1 MDAMNDI
8 DQLELD
14 QLDTDQ
20 LRQLVHEQHQHL
32 QQHAQ
37 VVVQQT
43 QSLEQKESEI
53 KSQVTRIEHLEALLR
68 RMNHQRFGAS
78 SEKHPGQAELHLFN
92 EAELIA
98 LEEALRPADK
108 DNDAVVA
115 VPAHN
120 RKKKGARRLPEDLP
134 RVEQRYELPERI
146 CSCGDTFQLIGYDTS
161 EQLAI
166 IPQQYYVIVHKQC
179 KYSCTCGHGGVITA
193 PKPKA
198 PIPGSQASPQ
208 LIAHVM
214 SAKYHDGLPLY
225 RQEKM
230 AMREGLNLPR
240 SKLARWVIEGSKV
253 LQPVWNLL
261 EDTLFSYDIT
271 AADETGIQVLKEED
285 RAPQNKSWLWL
296 RRGGPPDKPV
306 VLVDYSSSR
315 AGRVATQLLEQTQGY
330 LICDAY
336 AGYKP
341 VAKDNG
347 LTLVLCNDHA
357 RRKFSDAIKSLGK
370 KEQTKRWMATKA
382 LNYYKLLY
390 QVERDG
396 QDLEPQARHQHR
408 QDKAVPIWAALL
420 KWAQEVQH
428 RGVGHK
434 DTREALAYLLN
445 QQVGL
450 QTYLED
456 GRLPISNIKTEH
468 IAKTIAVARKNFLF
482 ADTPAGAKASAR
494 AYSLLETAKA
504 NGHHPQRYLSIL
516 LNELPNA
523 KCVEEIEALLPWQ
536 ITPDQ
541 IAARYALLPS
551 I

>member
-1 MDAMNDI
+1 MNAMGDI
-8 DQLELD
+8 DQLD
-14 QLDTDQ
+14 RDQ
-20 LRQLVHEQHQHL
+20 LRRLAREQHQHL

-37 VVVQQT
+37 VVAQQT
-43 QSLEQKESEI
+43 QSLANKEAEI
-53 KSQVTRIEHLEALLR
+53 KQQISRIEHLEALLR
-68 RMNHQRFGAS
+68 RMNQQRFGSS

-92 EAELIA
+92 EAELVA
-98 LEEALRPADK
+98 LAEVVEEPPSD
-108 DNDAVVA
+108 DVVA
-115 VPAHN
+115 VPGYQ
-120 RKKKGARRLPEDLP
+120 RKVSRQLPKDLP
-134 RVEQRYELPERI
+134 RVEQIYELNDEQRQ
-146 CSCGDTFQLIGYDTS
+146 CDCGDVLQLMGHDTS
-161 EQLAI
+161 EQLAV

-179 KYSCTCGHGGVITA
+179 KYSCPCGLGGVATA

-208 LIAHVM
+208 LIAHIM

-230 AMREGLNLPR
+230 AKREGLDLPR
-240 SKLARWVIEGSKV
+240 AKQARWVIQGSKV
-253 LQPVWNLL
+253 LQPVWNIL

-271 AADETGIQVLKEED
+271 AADETGIQVLKEPD
-285 RAPQNKSWLWL
+285 RAPNNKSWLWL

-315 AGRVATQLLEQTQGY
+315 AGRVAAHLLEQTQGY

-341 VAKDNG
+341 VVKENG

-357 RRKFSDAIKSLGK
+357 RRKFSDAIKSTGK
-370 KEQTKRWMATKA
+370 KDKRWVATKA

-390 QVERDG
+390 QVERSS
-396 QDLEPQARHQHR
+396 QKYSSEQR
-408 QDKAVPIWAALL
+408 QQYRADKANPIWVQFLA
-420 KWAQEVQH
+420 WAQEVQQ
-428 RGVGHK
+428 RGVAHK
-434 DTREALAYLLN
+434 DTREALGYLLN
-445 QQVGL
+445 HQAGL

-468 IAKTIAVARKNFLF
+468 VAKTIAVARKNFLF
-482 ADTPAGAKASAR
+482 ADTPAGADASAR
-494 AYSLLETAKA
+494 VYSLLETAKA

-516 LNELPNA
+516 LNELPN
-523 KCVEEIEALLPWQ
+523 VTSIEQIEALLPWQ
-536 ITPDQ
+536 ITPEQ
-541 IAARYALLPS
+541 IAQRYALLPS

>member
-1 MDAMNDI
+1 MGDI
-8 DQLELD
+8 DQLNLD
-14 QLDTDQ
+14 RLDTDQ
-20 LRQLVHEQHQHL
+20 LRQLANEQHQHL

-37 VVVQQT
+37 VAAQQT
-43 QSLEQKESEI
+43 QSLAQYESEL
-53 KSQVTRIEHLEALLR
+53 KQQATHIEHLEALLR
-68 RMNHQRFGAS
+68 RMNHQRFGTS

-98 LEEALRPADK
+98 LAEVIEDQPK
-108 DNDAVVA
+108 DDTVA
-115 VPAHN
+115 VPSYR
-120 RKKKGARRLPEDLP
+120 RKVSRSRQLPKNLP
-134 RVEQRYELPERI
+134 QVEQIYELNDEQRQ
-146 CSCGDTFQLIGYDTS
+146 CDCGEVLQFMGHESS
-161 EQLAI
+161 EQLAV

-179 KYSCTCGHGGVITA
+179 KYSCSCGHGGVTTA

-208 LIAHVM
+208 LIAHIM

-230 AMREGLNLPR
+230 ATREGLDLPR
-240 SKLARWVIEGSKV
+240 AKLARWVIQGSKV

-271 AADETGIQVLKEED
+271 AADETGIQVLKEPD
-285 RAPQNKSWLWL
+285 RSPNNKSWLWL

-315 AGRVATQLLEQTQGY
+315 AGRVAAHLLEQTQGY

-341 VAKDNG
+341 VVKENG

-357 RRKFSDAIKSLGK
+357 RRKFSDAIKSMGK
-370 KEQTKRWMATKA
+370 KEKTKTWIAAKA

-390 QVERDG
+390 QVERTG
-396 QDLEPQARHQHR
+396 QKYSPKDR
-408 QDKAVPIWAALL
+408 QQYRADKARPIWEQFL
-420 KWAQEVQH
+420 KWAQEVQQ
-428 RGVGHK
+428 RGVAHK
-434 DTREALAYLLN
+434 DSREALGYLLN
-445 QQVGL
+445 HQAGL
-450 QTYLED
+450 QTYLTD

-468 IAKTIAVARKNFLF
+468 VAKSIAVARKNFLF
-482 ADTPAGAKASAR
+482 ADTPAGADASAR
-494 AYSLLETAKA
+494 VYSLLETAKA

-523 KCVEEIEALLPWQ
+523 ESVENIEALLPWQ
-536 ITPDQ
+536 ITPEQ
-541 IAARYALLPS
+541 IAERYALLPS